1 MTSALRDHAE
11 TDGDIKVTLSS
22 APGADVTTLD
32 LATVTVGTVD
42 VARAKV
48 MASLDTAAGG
58 RIVLR
63 FARQALLDAGLL
75 TRSTSELVVTGDLA
89 SGVQILAH
97 VPVNVH

>member
-63 FARQALLDAGLL
+63 FARQALLDAACSRARPASWWWPV
-75 TRSTSELVVTGDLA
+75 TWPAASRSSRTCR
-89 SGVQILAH
+89 
-97 VPVNVH
+97 